1 MTNLQTDDRNC
12 DLIPEILNALAHNKA
27 GNSEQRDICLC
38 NINYKLMERGDD
50 PNQFWTTW
58 ADLMSLYNKN

>member
-1 MTNLQTDDRNC
+1 MPNLQTDDRNC
-12 DLIPEILNALAHNKA
+12 DLIPEILNAVAHNKA

-50 PNQFWTTW
+50 PHRFWTTW
-58 ADLMSLYNKN
+58 ADLMSRYNKN